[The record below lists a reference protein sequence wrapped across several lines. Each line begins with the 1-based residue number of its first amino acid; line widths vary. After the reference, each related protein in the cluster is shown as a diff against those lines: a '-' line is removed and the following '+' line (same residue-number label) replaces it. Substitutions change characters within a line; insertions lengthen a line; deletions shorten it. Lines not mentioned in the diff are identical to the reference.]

1 MGFAFGFLV
10 RFYPITY
17 IDAIDVCNFIFLKKS
32 SLYFLIQICLKMPL
46 KVSELLQV
54 EMPVKWNAAGTEGT
68 ERFLTIVI
76 NKKCPIFNIMIK
88 IGHL

>member
-1 MGFAFGFLV
+1 MGLPLDSLFV
-10 RFYPITY
+10 Y
-17 IDAIDVCNFIFLKKS
+17 ILSLILTLSMSVILFSLKIP